1 MSLAAKKIG
10 SSVIVKIRLP
20 SRFAITRD
28 RLRRFLGC
36 MATELLFKTTVF
48 FCAFLPSRYIL
59 FVAILVRKA
68 FAKDLADQHVKFFLG
83 DRLHDNLD
91 KWLHVR
97 FVADHFNE
105 VAYFLLLTNKP
116 SDLLRQF
123 DKINWFDSR
132 PFFTNRVAAY
142 FDRLASGY
150 SMDAVARLHKFR
162 WSDGPVDRQFTRLLI
177 LMLEHR
183 IYSDYE
189 ERSYWGRIELNR
201 LKKPDDINQYV
212 AYFFRDKDLVRSLA
226 RELALRGV
234 EEIIAELDA
243 NGQYWEGFT
252 EDLPDR
258 VILQEISLFYA
269 LRHLTLHTYHGGEGY
284 LVPQL
289 CKTTLA
295 TQERL
300 RRTLPKPSP
309 ELTRELAKAGI
320 EDLSQVKL
328 LSPDWSALIGH
339 NGHLN
344 VHLMMREMN
353 WWKGKPLLLAY
364 KDRIANRP
372 FLDLFSHICPTLI
385 LGDNVDSSVWR
396 ELASLTPFLGV
407 SHQIFEFDDGR
418 AMYWNDAG
426 GLAVETWDAQD
437 KGFPLRDIY
446 DQRALS
452 NPGLE
457 ETFHALKQRWG
468 FAPTDWFVCLH
479 MRDAATRGDT
489 HGAGESI
496 RNTSFDNYES
506 AVRYITNQG
515 GWVVRMGSPKVT
527 PLPKMQRV
535 IDYARDP
542 GQSPEMDIHLVRH
555 ARMFIGTTSGFAYVA
570 SSFGIP
576 TAMVNAI
583 SSVGLLWSK
592 DTRFA
597 LKPVH
602 TREGRLLT
610 QREVT
615 SEKWRWSF
623 PTFETLAYAGLQ
635 LSESSSDEILETV
648 REVLDLTAHTGNS
661 QSVLSDSEIKS
672 WKAQVEVPGFYG
684 SSLPSAY
691 FLEKYRHNFLDQS

>member
-1 MSLAAKKIG
+1 MKIG
-10 SSVIVKIRLP
+10 LP
-20 SRFAITRD
+20 PRFAITRH
-28 RLRRFLGC
+28 RLRRLVRT
-36 MATELLFKTTVF
+36 AARELFFNTTALFF
-48 FCAFLPSRYIL
+48 IFLPRRSIFYFAVL
-59 FVAILVRKA
+59 LRKT
-68 FAKDLADQHVKFFLG
+68 FSENLADQHVKFFLG
-83 DRLHDNLD
+83 DKLHDNLD
-91 KWLHVR
+91 KWLR
-97 FVADHFNE
+97 DSFFVTHFNE
-105 VAYFLLLTNKP
+105 VAYFLLLLDET
-116 SDLLRQF
+116 SDFLRHF
-123 DKINWFDSR
+123 DKIDWRDSR
-132 PFFTNRVAAY
+132 PFFTKRVASY
-142 FDRLASGY
+142 IDRLASGY
-150 SMDAVARLHKFR
+150 SMDAIARLSKFK
-162 WSDGPVDRQFTRLLI
+162 WSDGPVDFQFTRLLI

-189 ERSYWGRIELNR
+189 ERCYRGRTSQRPFER
-201 LKKPDDINQYV
+201 PDNINQYV
-212 AYFFRDKDLVRSLA
+212 AYFFRDKDLVRSVA
-226 RELALRGV
+226 RVLKLNGI
-234 EEIIAELDA
+234 EEIIDELDA
-243 NGQYWEGFT
+243 KGQYWEGFA
-252 EDLPDR
+252 EDVPDR
-258 VILQEISLFYA
+258 ETLQEISLFYA

-289 CKTTLA
+289 CKASLA
-295 TQERL
+295 SQARL
-300 RRTLPKPSP
+300 RPALPKPSP
-309 ELTRELAKAGI
+309 GLARELAKAGI
-320 EDLSQVKL
+320 EDLSEIKL

-372 FLDLFSHICPTLI
+372 FLDLFSEICPTVI
-385 LGDNVDSSVWR
+385 LGDNVDSNVWR
-396 ELASLTPFLGV
+396 ELASLTPFLSV

-437 KGFPLRDIY
+437 RGFPLRDIY
-446 DQRALS
+446 DRRALS

-457 ETFHALKQRWG
+457 EKFHALKRQWG
-468 FAPTDWFVCLH
+468 LGPTDWFVCLH

-489 HGAGESI
+489 QGAGESI

-506 AVRYITNQG
+506 AIRYITSQG
-515 GWVVRMGSPKVT
+515 GWVLRMGSPKAA
-527 PLPKMQRV
+527 PLPKMERV

-623 PTFETLAYAGLQ
+623 PTFETLAHAGLQ
-635 LSESSSDEILETV
+635 VSESSSDEILETV
-648 REVLDLTAHTGNS
+648 KEVLDLTTPTGS
-661 QSVLSDSEIKS
+661 ASHLLTASEIDN

-691 FLEKYRHNFLDQS
+691 FLEKYRNSFLD